1 MTKTTEYRTKRK
13 QKNEAN
19 ASEAEDLI
27 NEYLESFD
35 RNSNLK
41 TKKILDEYL
50 EKKNIDRSEWF
61 PHWSAAVCI
70 QEPLC
75 TMAR

>member
-1 MTKTTEYRTKRK
+1 MKKTEFKTKNK
-13 QKNEAN
+13 QRNEAN

-50 EKKNIDRSEWF
+50 ETKSVVAQDHSSSTRDDLGSENFDEDSW
-61 PHWSAAVCI
+61 
-70 QEPLC
+70 
-75 TMAR
+75 